1 MMFSAK
7 YFSSAALSI
16 AAMLAALT
24 GMQAA
29 AQDAKPANKAA
40 AAPAARTSAAALAGS
55 GAQADKSGTDLVDGM
70 SRVRLARISPAMKE
84 QAAKNIFPG
93 AVTLVARHGKIV
105 HFDVTG
111 YQDAARSVP
120 LKKDALFRLASMT
133 KPVVTVAAMMLV
145 EQGKMKL
152 NDPVSLYL
160 PELKDLKVETANGD
174 VAPVRPVL
182 VQDVMRHTAGF
193 VYAGS
198 TKSPRIKDAYEK
210 GNIESRET
218 DITGDEMLKNLGQI
232 PLAHQP
238 GTVWEYSI
246 AVDVLGLLV
255 ERVAGKGLDVVLKE
269 LLFDPLGMTDTAF
282 WVPPEKVNRL
292 AEALDADALKVS
304 MLKSYRIT
312 ANMAGKSYFKG
323 GAGLVGS
330 ATDYLK
336 FAQMV
341 VNGGHYAGKRYLS
354 KKTVDFMLSEHTV
367 GMGGTTIA
375 TTGPGYGFGLGFAVR
390 SGDGMAWVPGS
401 KGDAMWAG
409 AWGTSFWIDPK
420 EGLVGILMAQGPST
434 RVHTRM
440 LFKNLVYG
448 AMMR

>member
-1 MMFSAK
+1 MKSAH
-7 YFSSAALSI
+7 AAIAAPVILALSVLLHG
-16 AAMLAALT
+16 A
-24 GMQAA
+24 Q
-29 AQDAKPANKAA
+29 AQDAKPAAKPFEKAA
-40 AAPAARTSAAALAGS
+40 STGAVKPAASAVAKATS
-55 GAQADKSGTDLVDGM
+55 DLTEGM
-70 SRVRLARISPAMKE
+70 SRARLARIAPSMQE
-84 QAAKNIFPG
+84 QIGKNMFPG

-105 HFDVTG
+105 HYEVRGF
-111 YQDAARSVP
+111 QDAAKTVP

-145 EQGKMKL
+145 EQGKMRL
-152 NDPVSLYL
+152 GDPISNWL

-174 VAPVRPVL
+174 VALTRPIW

-198 TKSPRIKDAYEK
+198 TKSARIKEGYEK

-218 DITGDEMLKNLGQI
+218 DITGDEMLKNLGLI

-255 ERVAGKGLDVVLKE
+255 ERVAGKPLDMVLKE
-269 LLFDPLGMTDTAF
+269 MLFDPLGMTDTAF
-282 WVPPEKVNRL
+282 WVPPEKAGRI
-292 AEALDADALKVS
+292 AEALDSEPLKAS
-304 MLKSYRIT
+304 MLKSYRIL
-312 ANMAGKSYFKG
+312 ANPAGKSYFKG
-323 GAGLVGS
+323 GAGLVGT

-336 FAQMV
+336 FAQMM
-341 VNGGHYAGKRYLS
+341 VNGGEYNGKRFLS
-354 KKTVDFMLSEHTV
+354 KKTVELMLSEHTL

-390 SGDGMAWVPGS
+390 AGDGMAWVPGS

-420 EGLVGILMAQGPST
+420 EGLVGILMSQAPST
-434 RVHTRM
+434 RVQSRM